1 VLKPDIKKG
10 EAIVSLADESFRKK
24 RFVESEDSEG
34 YLIPDVLHADEEA
47 GEERI
52 TITDDIPFED

>member
-1 VLKPDIKKG
+1 MQTTYHS
-10 EAIVSLADESFRKK
+10 EKK

-52 TITDDIPFED
+52 TMTDDIPFED

>member
-1 VLKPDIKKG
+1 MRRLQVLQTTYHS
-10 EAIVSLADESFRKK
+10 EKK

-52 TITDDIPFED
+52 TMTDDIPFED